1 MTSQSEKYYRYQ
13 LQRSPVMTAHNHIK
27 FGTHLCQKLTTPP
40 LANQQSTVIRIN
52 HCLLNGKLVN
62 QLTISLSVS
71 FQSSFYSLG
80 LP

>member
-13 LQRSPVMTAHNHIK
+13 LQSSPVIAAHNRIK
-27 FGTHLCQKLTTPP
+27 FGTHLCQKLATP
-40 LANQQSTVIRIN
+40 LLVNQRSTVIRIN

-71 FQSSFYSLG
+71 FQFSFYSSGSL
-80 LP
+80 